1 MGTAERKERDKQEM
15 RRLILETAKRLF
27 IEEGFEKVTLRRIA
41 EAIEYSVGTLYLYF
55 SDKDEM
61 LYALHS
67 EGFEEL
73 YRRQQRVLALA
84 DPLERLRQH
93 VRIYLTFALEQPET
107 YDLMFIMRSPAK
119 KIQQEQ
125 GWTVGVRS
133 YQALEENVKE
143 CLEAGLL
150 KHTTPQVA
158 AFALWSQVHGIASL
172 IIRGRCILVSQE
184 DISALANNAVDFVL
198 AHLETRT

>member
-1 MGTAERKERDKQEM
+1 MGTAERKERNKQEM

-27 IEEGFEKVTLRRIA
+27 VEEGFEKVTLRRIA

-55 SDKDEM
+55 SDKDEI

-73 YRRQQRVLALA
+73 YQRQQRVLAIA

-93 VRIYLTFALEQPET
+93 VHIYLAFALEQPET

-119 KIQQEQ
+119 KIQYEQ
-125 GWTVGVRS
+125 KWAIGMRG
-133 YQALEENVKE
+133 YHALEDNVKE
-143 CLEAGLL
+143 CLEVGLL
-150 KHTTPQVA
+150 KHAALQVA

-172 IIRGRCILVSQE
+172 IIRGRCVIVSQE
-184 DISALANNAVDFVL
+184 DISTLAKNTVDFVL
-198 AHLETRT
+198 KGLET